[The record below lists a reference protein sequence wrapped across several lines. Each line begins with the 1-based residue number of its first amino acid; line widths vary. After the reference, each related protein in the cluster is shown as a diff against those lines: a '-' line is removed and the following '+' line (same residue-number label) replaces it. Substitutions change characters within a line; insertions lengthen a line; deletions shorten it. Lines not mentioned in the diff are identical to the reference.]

1 MQIRLSLHDKIKREG
16 EEALSKYIVK
26 RVFLAVATLLIVC
39 GITFFSMNAIPG
51 GPFDGEKAGIQ
62 NYLWDDLF
70 VGWTCGMLIS
80 FDVCCGT
87 DLWDCTMLK
96 GNRF

>member
-39 GITFFSMNAIPG
+39 GITFFSMNASPG
-51 GPFDGEKAGIQ
+51 GPFDGEKSDFTGSKSCAGTEIQ
-62 NYLWDDLF
+62 F
-70 VGWTCGMLIS
+70 G
-80 FDVCCGT
+80 
-87 DLWDCTMLK
+87 
-96 GNRF
+96 

>member
-1 MQIRLSLHDKIKREG
+1 MQIRLSLRDKIKREG

-51 GPFDGEKAGIQ
+51 GPFDGEKAPSPAVRAVLEQRI
-62 NYLWDDLF
+62 N
-70 VGWTCGMLIS
+70 
-80 FDVCCGT
+80 
-87 DLWDCTMLK
+87 
-96 GNRF
+96 